1 MAAMTQDNWL
11 VLAAVVVVILIVGLW
26 LLRRGS
32 TAARP
37 RAHRPDVLDEGVAP
51 AARNQAL
58 IDAPPAA
65 TITAPPA
72 SAGLAGLGEAVA
84 VGAQDIVEEAAAAAA
99 APAPAPASAPAPG
112 SADDLLRIKGIGP
125 KLKGQLHGLG
135 ITTFAQI
142 AAMDDAALDDLDGK
156 LGSFAGRPRRDN
168 WVLQAKFLASGDVAG
183 FEAQFGKL

>member
-32 TAARP
+32 TGARP

-72 SAGLAGLGEAVA
+72 AAALAGLGEAVA
-84 VGAQDIVEEAAAAAA
+84 VGAQDVAEEASVA
-99 APAPAPASAPAPG
+99 APAPVQAT
-112 SADDLLRIKGIGP
+112 ADDLLRIKGIGP
-125 KLKGQLHGLG
+125 KLKAQLHQLG
-135 ITTFAQI
+135 ITTFAQV
-142 AAMDDAALDDLDGK
+142 AALDDAALDDLDGK

-168 WVLQAKFLASGDVAG
+168 WVLQAKFLAAGDVAG